1 MTPAQ
6 KNPNRRRGMHPMRD
20 FQALAADLARFDFS
34 TRSGA
39 NEFYI
44 HAADK
49 WTTGEIV
56 RAWTFRT
63 NIHGYDPAEPAE
75 RRECLCLSRADGIA
89 ALDRYGL
96 AETEAGKAI
105 VEKWKTR
112 DATLQFY
119 VTRTNP
125 VALAIETL
133 SELRDT
139 AIAEI
144 RAAEDRGYLGTKR
157 THGGT
162 MAEGAERL
170 LEKTIRELQAGRT
183 QRNAHLRKRTGADGK
198 AVTPTEAA
206 NALGVSRQT
215 IYALLKDPRNAW
227 GLLPAHITSWAVFR
241 RYLDEN
247 ADRIAAHKAQKRNRN
262 RRPDI
267 RLTATGRT
275 EDAPDTHA
283 TR

>member
-39 NEFYI
+39 NKFYI

-49 WTTGEIV
+49 WTTGEII
-56 RAWTFRT
+56 RMRQMKPRMT
-63 NIHGYDPAEPAE
+63 GDDPAA
-75 RRECLCLSRADGIA
+75 
-89 ALDRYGL
+89 
-96 AETEAGKAI
+96 
-105 VEKWKTR
+105 
-112 DATLQFY
+112 
-119 VTRTNP
+119 
-125 VALAIETL
+125 VALAQATID
-133 SELRDT
+133 ELRDT

-144 RAAEDRGYLGTKR
+144 TAAADRGYLGAKR

-162 MAEGAERL
+162 MVEGAERL
-170 LEKTIRELQAGRT
+170 VEKTIRELQAGRT
-183 QRNAHLRKRTGADGK
+183 QRNAHPRKRTGADGK

-215 IYALLKDPRNAW
+215 IYAPLKDPCNAW